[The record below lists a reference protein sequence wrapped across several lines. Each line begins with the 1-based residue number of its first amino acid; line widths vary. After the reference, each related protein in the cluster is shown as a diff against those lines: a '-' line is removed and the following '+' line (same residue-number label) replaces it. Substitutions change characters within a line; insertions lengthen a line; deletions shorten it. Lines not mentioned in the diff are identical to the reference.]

1 MSAIRRLSL
10 RLAAC
15 LLAVTIFMCSVPR
28 SAKCTDSDSAPPR
41 PRVAI
46 ALGGGAVRGAAH
58 IGVLRVFEKEGI
70 PVDFVAG
77 TSMGAIVGGL
87 YAAGLSLDEIEK
99 RLRDKSLLHAY
110 DTIPLGLRM
119 ALIPI
124 LATPRLFGAHPYEG
138 LYRGNRFAKYINKAV
153 PENMRLVENLKIP
166 FCAVSC
172 NLLDGK
178 VYGLTRGN
186 LGRALQSSSAIPV
199 YRKPVPFEGKL
210 FVDGGILENL
220 PTQHARAFNANI
232 VIAVDVDPKLP
243 QVSEDSF
250 RKIGSVSN
258 RTTDMMLDRLDEEER
273 KLADILIQPDVTGIS
288 LFARDVRDVD
298 RAIHAGEEAARAA
311 LPKIREALSRHQV
324 LSEKEAPVL
333 AD

>member
-1 MSAIRRLSL
+1 MLNGRSL
-10 RLAAC
+10 RLRMAAC
-15 LLAVTIFMCSVPR
+15 LAAAALTLCWCPNRVLSADDAV
-28 SAKCTDSDSAPPR
+28 ANPR
-41 PRVAI
+41 PRVAL

-58 IGVLRVFEKEGI
+58 IGVLRVFEREGI
-70 PVDFVAG
+70 PVDFIAG
-77 TSMGAIVGGL
+77 TSMGAIIGGL
-87 YAAGLSLDEIEK
+87 YAAGLTLDEIEH

-110 DTIPLGLRM
+110 DTIPLGLRI

-124 LATPRLFGAHPYEG
+124 LVTPRLVGSHPYEG

-166 FCAVSC
+166 FCAVTC

-178 VYGLTRGN
+178 VYALTKGN

-220 PTQHARAFNANI
+220 PTRHARAFNPGI
-232 VIAVDVDPKLP
+232 VIAVDVDPKLQP
-243 QVSEDSF
+243 VVANSF

-258 RTTDMMLDRLDEEER
+258 RTTDMILDRLDEEQR
-273 KLADILIQPDVTGIS
+273 KLADIIIQPDVAGIS
-288 LFARDVRDVD
+288 LFVRDVRHVD
-298 RAIHAGEEAARAA
+298 RAIRAGEDAAKAA
-311 LPKIREALSRHQV
+311 LPQIREALGRQAV
-324 LSEKEAPVL
+324 VIEKDASPPSQ
-333 AD
+333 